1 LGIARFVF
9 GQRQRAV
16 LDLVDRVTGL
26 PNIGRSGAQSVTN
39 ATIFLSVVNNMVYKM
54 SVPPICFV
62 GFRSSDF
69 IRVYLC
75 PSVVKIPSD
84 FMDSAFP
91 PAGNLLADF
100 YLFIRVFV
108 RLVGVVHGLLVE
120 HKKSPN
126 LVLSSRGQNN
136 RTLRE
141 TRPGD

>member
-1 LGIARFVF
+1 MS
-9 GQRQRAV
+9 
-16 LDLVDRVTGL
+16 
-26 PNIGRSGAQSVTN
+26 NAQG
-39 ATIFLSVVNNMVYKM
+39 
-54 SVPPICFV
+54 PPKNSRKFAQFALKLCAH
-62 GFRSSDF
+62 
-69 IRVYLC
+69 LC
-75 PSVVKIPSD
+75 PSVVKFPSD